1 MQTKWIQ
8 IIKMLSFVIA
18 FFVYIRK
25 MKGEYSKN
33 EIDIILDRFKDDDTF
48 TCAFIT
54 SCFTGMRT
62 GEVCSLTWDDIG
74 FENRVINVRHTVY
87 DKPKD
92 DKGRW
97 YIGTTKTKQGTRQ
110 INMSAT
116 LYNAILNIFYSIKC
130 QTREM

>member
-62 GEVCSLTWDDIG
+62 GEVCVLTWDKVDLEKRIISIEHNVYSKVKDEKG
-74 FENRVINVRHTVY
+74 KQLLLPGIPEVIKEIDLEKEKIIVHIL
-87 DKPKD
+87 
-92 DKGRW
+92 KG
-97 YIGTTKTKQGTRQ
+97 
-110 INMSAT
+110 
-116 LYNAILNIFYSIKC
+116 LV
-130 QTREM
+130 